1 MKLVI
6 LVGDYLG
13 GDQSGNNTIWESDYL
28 LPRPYEMDVLSQDV
42 LARDVV
48 SDYHVKFNYNSSC
61 PKSSLPLFAICRKGS
76 YLGWM
81 VSLMVYGPI

>member
-48 SDYHVKFNYNSSC
+48 SDYQTERHTERSEK
-61 PKSSLPLFAICRKGS
+61 
-76 YLGWM
+76 
-81 VSLMVYGPI
+81 

>member
-13 GDQSGNNTIWESDYL
+13 GDQSGTNTIWESDYL

-48 SDYHVKFNYNSSC
+48 SDYRLNIFISNRAQPTC
-61 PKSSLPLFAICRKGS
+61 A
-76 YLGWM
+76 
-81 VSLMVYGPI
+81 

>member
-28 LPRPYEMDVLSQDV
+28 LPRLYEMDVLSQDV
-42 LARDVV
+42 LARDVI
-48 SDYHVKFNYNSSC
+48 SDYQ
-61 PKSSLPLFAICRKGS
+61 IE
-76 YLGWM
+76 
-81 VSLMVYGPI
+81 

>member
-13 GDQSGNNTIWESDYL
+13 GDQSGNNTICESDYL
-28 LPRPYEMDVLSQDV
+28 LPRPYEMDVLSKDV

-48 SDYHVKFNYNSSC
+48 SDY
-61 PKSSLPLFAICRKGS
+61 L
-76 YLGWM
+76 
-81 VSLMVYGPI
+81 